1 MNTSEPLEQ
10 DTLFLACT
18 RPAMFGGVTMEA
30 MALNVMA
37 TSILFLVLGS
47 IRYALVGV
55 VIHFVF
61 KALIRHDHNAFRVLF
76 AWVDTTGRCRNTGFW
91 GGFSIT
97 PLPLVRFYDERDL
110 GHV

>member
-1 MNTSEPLEQ
+1 MNTSEPLDQ

-47 IRYALVGV
+47 KPGSWV
-55 VIHFVF
+55 V
-61 KALIRHDHNAFRVLF
+61 
-76 AWVDTTGRCRNTGFW
+76 W
-91 GGFSIT
+91 GSRSARPSIPAET
-97 PLPLVRFYDERDL
+97 SKVSPWRLPPAKRRP
-110 GHV
+110 